1 MSKLFSPITL
11 RGETFNNRIAVS
23 PMCQYACEA
32 EDGVMGDWHLMNLGQ
47 YAIGAA
53 GLIFTEATGV
63 SAQGRISKRCTG
75 LWNDE
80 QEASMKRVVDFC
92 HKYGVAKVGIQL
104 GHAGR
109 KASTRPPGE
118 GGTPLTAE
126 EGAWQT
132 VAPSAIPYAP
142 DWHVP
147 QQLDRAGL
155 EQVKQEFVDAT
166 VRAARAG
173 FDVVEMHGGHGYLLS
188 QFFSPLSN
196 QRTDEY
202 GGSVEN
208 RIKFPLEIYEAMRA
222 VWPEDKPLGIRISA
236 VDWVEGGSTV
246 EDTIVYAKAL
256 QDLGC
261 DFIDITTAGVDHRQK
276 ITVGK
281 AYQVPMAAA
290 VKAAI
295 DIPVMAVG
303 MLNDPH
309 LAESVIDEGKADFV
323 MLARGAMYNP
333 RWAWHAA
340 FELGDE
346 TDYPKQFARCKPQ
359 AWPEAFGLTREPRV
373 TTDQRS

>member
-11 RGETFNNRIAVS
+11 RGETFNNRVVVS
-23 PMCQYACEA
+23 PMCQYGCEA

-47 YAIGAA
+47 YAMGAA
-53 GLIFTEATGV
+53 GLVFTEATGV
-63 SAQGRISKRCTG
+63 SPEGRISKLCTG

-92 HKYGVAKVGIQL
+92 HKYGVSKIGIQL

-118 GGTPLTAE
+118 GGTPLREE

-147 QQLDRAGL
+147 QELDRAGMAKII
-155 EQVKQEFVDAT
+155 QDFVAAT
-166 VRAARAG
+166 ERADRAG
-173 FDVVEMHGGHGYLLS
+173 FDVIEMHGGHGYLLS

-202 GGSVEN
+202 GGSVEK
-208 RIKFPLEIYEAMRA
+208 RIKFPLEVFEAMRA
-222 VWPEDKPLGIRISA
+222 VWPEGKPLGIRISA
-236 VDWVEGGSTV
+236 VDWVDGGSTV

-309 LAESVIDEGKADFV
+309 LAESVIAEGKADFV
-323 MLARGAMYNP
+323 MLARGAMYDP

-340 FELGDE
+340 FELGADA
-346 TDYPKQFARCKPQ
+346 DYPKQFARCKPQ
-359 AWPEAFGLTREPRV
+359 SWPEAFGLVREPRI
-373 TTDQRS
+373 TTDQRA

>member
-1 MSKLFSPITL
+1 MSQLFSPIAMRDL
-11 RGETFNNRIAVS
+11 ELPNRVVVS

-32 EDGVMGDWHLMNLGQ
+32 DGIMNDWHLVNMAQ

-53 GLIFTEATGV
+53 GLVIAEATGV
-63 SAQGRISKRCTG
+63 SPEGRISNQCTG

-80 QEASMKRVVDFC
+80 QEAAMKRVVDFC
-92 HKYGVAKVGIQL
+92 ALHGVAKMGIQL

-109 KASTRPPGE
+109 KGSTRPPGE
-118 GGTPLTAE
+118 GGTPLNPE
-126 EGAWQT
+126 EAAWTT
-132 VAPSAIPYAP
+132 VAPSAIPYDP
-142 DWHVP
+142 SWHVP
-147 QQLDRAGL
+147 EELDRDGMAKIKADFA
-155 EQVKQEFVDAT
+155 QAT
-166 VRAARAG
+166 ERAARAG

-196 QRTDEY
+196 QRSDEY

-208 RIKFPLEIYEAMRA
+208 RIKFPLEVFEVMRA
-222 VWPEDKPLGIRISA
+222 AWPKEKPMGVRISA
-236 VDWVEGGSTV
+236 VDWVDGGSTV

-261 DFIDITTAGVDHRQK
+261 DFIDITTAGVDSRQK

-281 AYQVPMAAA
+281 GYQVPMAAA
-290 VKAAI
+290 VKEAI

-309 LAESVIDEGKADFV
+309 LAESVIAEGKADFV
-323 MLARGAMYNP
+323 MLARGAMYDP

-340 FELGDE
+340 MELGAE
-346 TDYPKQFARCKPQ
+346 ASYPVRYQRCKPQ